1 MARDFT
7 KVQKILEFFD
17 RNTVSATEL
26 QNEIDVYIRFQVDGK
41 LIRYGKIIEVRYV
54 HGHFQ

>member
-26 QNEIDVYIRFQVDGK
+26 QNEIDVIYAFRWMVN
-41 LIRYGKIIEVRYV
+41 
-54 HGHFQ
+54 